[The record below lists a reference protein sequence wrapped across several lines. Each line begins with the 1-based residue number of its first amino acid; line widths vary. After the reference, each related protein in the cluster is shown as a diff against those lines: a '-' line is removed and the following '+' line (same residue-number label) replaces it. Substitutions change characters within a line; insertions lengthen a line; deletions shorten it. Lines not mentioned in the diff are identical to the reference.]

1 MKSGFGSIQNTITN
15 IFFLVLFT
23 SCTENKE
30 QIQNRKTVDSL
41 SGVLSTVISVS
52 SKTDSVQLNKAL
64 LKFNNYNQFVKR
76 IVKDT
81 FSKADA
87 DCLQQFYKSGKNL
100 MAFTENREAVLS
112 RARMVQNQLS
122 KLSEDLKN
130 EVLNPNYEQRFLNE
144 EKKQIE
150 VLLTLSQ
157 QETNLF
163 SSSLEEFKLS
173 IKCAEELIRQRNKG
187 QLPNVIENKS
197 DL

>member
-81 FSKADA
+81 FSKGK
-87 DCLQQFYKSGKNL
+87 LLYKKIDTLYVIILYSKSTQVSSCIVRDTKEYIVIMSYIL
-100 MAFTENREAVLS
+100 EAES
-112 RARMVQNQLS
+112 PQLI
-122 KLSEDLKN
+122 L
-130 EVLNPNYEQRFLNE
+130 QRFFCW
-144 EKKQIE
+144 
-150 VLLTLSQ
+150 
-157 QETNLF
+157 TNPQHL
-163 SSSLEEFKLS
+163 
-173 IKCAEELIRQRNKG
+173 
-187 QLPNVIENKS
+187 
-197 DL
+197 